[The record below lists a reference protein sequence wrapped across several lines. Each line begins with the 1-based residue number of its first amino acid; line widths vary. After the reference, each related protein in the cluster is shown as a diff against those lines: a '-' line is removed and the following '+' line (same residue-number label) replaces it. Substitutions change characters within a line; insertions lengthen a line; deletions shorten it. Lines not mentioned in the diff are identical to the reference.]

1 MMGQTTDL
9 FLSMPMPDGW
19 LHFILFVLFGLHLLF
34 VLLMLGTAMMSLIF
48 YLQNKL
54 SSDGVGLS
62 WNRSFIKPHLG
73 LKSIAVVLGVGP
85 LLVMQIIY
93 SYGFYTTTGLYSYS
107 WLAIIPLLIVAFLL
121 IELFEHRMTTGTLL
135 PLTAG
140 VLGLGALLTVPAIF
154 TGVMSLM
161 ERPGD
166 WAVFGAH
173 KMGLSELYIPHWL
186 FRYLHV
192 LGAAIVFGAAFHLF
206 VTAKGDQDKKV
217 RMRCWILGG
226 ILFQVVVGVPLLISV
241 SSIFNWQVLTAVTV
255 GTAAAMIAAWM
266 MFSGYDSKLGTT
278 CNLLWILPVIF
289 VAMLAARQFLQD
301 STMIVQNNQVI
312 ALQRAQDK
320 DFAQFKSQALK
331 IYQSKLNTIYDN
343 GATIYD
349 GSCSSCHGTT
359 GLGDGPSGRRLLIKP
374 EVLAAVH
381 ANRKYLRKLV
391 LEGVEGT
398 GMPYFRMFDGN
409 KIDDLLAEM
418 QSRFAIFSKASSGP
432 KGDKAAAK
440 SIWANTCVTCHGENG
455 AVTEFG
461 STLHPIPPDLR
472 YYSLSPERS
481 MEIITNGYPGT
492 VMQPYRQLP
501 LATRQGLVDL
511 VASLCDMSA
520 QN

>member
-1 MMGQTTDL
+1 MGQTTDL
-9 FLSMPMPDGW
+9 FLRMPMPEGW
-19 LHFILFVLFGLHLLF
+19 LHLILFVIFGLHLLF
-34 VLLMLGTAMMSLIF
+34 VLLMLGTAMMSLVF

-54 SSDGVGLS
+54 SPDGIDPA
-62 WNRSFIKPHLG
+62 WNRSFLKPHLG

-154 TGVMSLM
+154 TGVLSLM

-166 WAVFGAH
+166 WAAFGAH
-173 KMGLSELYIPHWL
+173 KISLSELYIPHWL

-206 VTAKGDQDKKV
+206 VTAKGDLDKKSL
-217 RMRCWILGG
+217 MRRWMLGG

-241 SSIFNWQVLTAVTV
+241 SSIFNWQVLAAVTV

-266 MFSGYDSKLGTT
+266 MLSCRDGRKTAYG
-278 CNLLWILPVIF
+278 LLWILPVVF
-289 VAMLAARQFLQD
+289 VSMLMARQFLQD

-312 ALQRAQDK
+312 ALQKVQDK
-320 DFAQFKSQALK
+320 DLTQFKSQALK

-349 GSCSSCHGTT
+349 GSCSSCHGAT

-374 EVLAAVH
+374 EVLAAVR
-381 ANRKYLRKLV
+381 ANRKYLRSLV
-391 LEGVEGT
+391 LDGVEGT
-398 GMPYFRMFDGN
+398 GMPYFRMFDGH
-409 KIDDLLAEM
+409 KIDDLLDEM
-418 QSRFAIFSKASSGP
+418 QLRFAIFDKASSGP
-432 KGDKAAAK
+432 KGDKVVAK
-440 SIWANTCVTCHGENG
+440 SIWANTCVTCHGESG
-455 AVTEFG
+455 AVTKFG

-472 YYSLSPERS
+472 YYSLSPQRS
-481 MEIITNGYPGT
+481 MEIISNGYPGT

-511 VASLCDMSA
+511 VAGLRDMSA